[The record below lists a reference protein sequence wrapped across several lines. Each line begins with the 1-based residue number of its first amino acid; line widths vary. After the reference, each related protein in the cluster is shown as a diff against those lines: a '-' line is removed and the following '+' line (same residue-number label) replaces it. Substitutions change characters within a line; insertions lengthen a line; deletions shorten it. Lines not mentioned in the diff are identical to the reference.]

1 MTAAQQIALIRLVT
15 EHPGDNVAQIAHLAT
30 MSEETAE
37 YRLWSLEHRGVI
49 ERCGNGWQRRRSAV
63 RA

>member
-1 MTAAQQIALIRLVT
+1 MTAAQQITLIRLVT
-15 EHPGDNVAQIAHLAT
+15 EHPGDNVAQIAHLASARVEDT
-30 MSEETAE
+30 E